1 MVFISNCLTRWEASN
16 RLSSHGIS
24 ARELNLKSFKNLL
37 QSPSK
42 NGLDRGF
49 KDSTTQTE
57 VSK

>member
-1 MVFISNCLTRWEASN
+1 MILEKHIKKIKN
-16 RLSSHGIS
+16 
-24 ARELNLKSFKNLL
+24 KNLL